1 MKDIKYHIYLNSEE
15 RRLLIGSLNDLR
27 NKLIAEGRYTDLVD
41 EVLIKAANAKIKKN
55 QGGQQMPAIGIFASF
70 EGGNDN
76 TLTPLNSLLQ
86 NRINIDFLKLTFSTI
101 MEDKDYDK

>member
-1 MKDIKYHIYLNSEE
+1 
-15 RRLLIGSLNDLR
+15 
-27 NKLIAEGRYTDLVD
+27 
-41 EVLIKAANAKIKKN
+41 
-55 QGGQQMPAIGIFASF
+55 MPAIGIFASF

-101 MEDKDYDK
+101 MEDNDYDK

>member
-41 EVLIKAANAKIKKN
+41 DSQCKNQKN

>member
-1 MKDIKYHIYLNSEE
+1 MS
-15 RRLLIGSLNDLR
+15 
-27 NKLIAEGRYTDLVD
+27 V
-41 EVLIKAANAKIKKN
+41 
-55 QGGQQMPAIGIFASF
+55 IGIFAVF

>member
-27 NKLIAEGRYTDLVD
+27 NKLIAEGSSQC
-41 EVLIKAANAKIKKN
+41 KNQKN

>member
-1 MKDIKYHIYLNSEE
+1 MQKS
-15 RRLLIGSLNDLR
+15 
-27 NKLIAEGRYTDLVD
+27 
-41 EVLIKAANAKIKKN
+41 KN

-76 TLTPLNSLLQ
+76 TLTPSKPLLQ
-86 NRINIDFLKLTFSTI
+86 SRINTDFLTITFSTI